1 MYTLVPSPNKPSTD
15 TGRPKSLCYLQASE
29 AKQRGE
35 ITESEY
41 FHHLFAHC
49 TWAGEEHEDDEKY
62 LGIGINWA
70 LRDADPL
77 AYSISCW
84 AKRMDP
90 VDDATPF
97 EDVFKAYRNGG
108 VAEVEAAL
116 NALSKP
122 DHVREFRKTLA
133 MLALQERRAD
143 VLKMCLDAGGFSYES
158 YFQDEANR
166 LDPNKD
172 PETDKVLEESDFRKK
187 YPRKRWIPWEERGA
201 KEERDSG
208 EESDGE
214 DEDNDDWEVDIAAF
228 DEGGEFE
235 IDW

>member
-1 MYTLVPSPNKPSTD
+1 MHTLVPSPNKPSTY

-90 VDDATPF
+90 VDGKDEHHAI
-97 EDVFKAYRNGG
+97 
-108 VAEVEAAL
+108 
-116 NALSKP
+116 
-122 DHVREFRKTLA
+122 
-133 MLALQERRAD
+133 
-143 VLKMCLDAGGFSYES
+143 LK
-158 YFQDEANR
+158 
-166 LDPNKD
+166 
-172 PETDKVLEESDFRKK
+172 
-187 YPRKRWIPWEERGA
+187 
-201 KEERDSG
+201 
-208 EESDGE
+208 
-214 DEDNDDWEVDIAAF
+214 
-228 DEGGEFE
+228 
-235 IDW
+235 

>member
-1 MYTLVPSPNKPSTD
+1 
-15 TGRPKSLCYLQASE
+15 
-29 AKQRGE
+29 
-35 ITESEY
+35 
-41 FHHLFAHC
+41 
-49 TWAGEEHEDDEKY
+49 
-62 LGIGINWA
+62 
-70 LRDADPL
+70 
-77 AYSISCW
+77 
-84 AKRMDP
+84 
-90 VDDATPF
+90 
-97 EDVFKAYRNGG
+97 
-108 VAEVEAAL
+108 
-116 NALSKP
+116 
-122 DHVREFRKTLA
+122 

-143 VLKMCLDAGGFSYES
+143 VLKMCLDAGGFSYEN

-201 KEERDSG
+201 KKEERDSG